1 MFVHPA
7 LLFLKIP
14 MFASSNSLVIAKN
27 PARVC
32 PRIISPIIMFAIEV
46 ASILLRI
53 NLKEKLEK
61 AIAFTPQTSSFRVSS
76 FRKNKSPDPLLE
88 STSTSSFIP
97 SRKPSSL
104 LVRQTQAPSSEVA
117 RAPAHMAN
125 FTFFWV
131 RLSSSGVIQIEF
143 PDNSKRNYGNLPVV
157 SNHANLIG
165 IPYTNGPPK
174 SWHLTNMSNINLSWL
189 VASLSL

>member
-1 MFVHPA
+1 MKTSTWPVSCGTTRMSSGEFFAVNPPSLWMNLKMFVHPA

-61 AIAFTPQTSSFRVSS
+61 AIAFTPQTSSFRMSS
-76 FRKNKSPDPLLE
+76 FRNNKSPDPLLGVHIYIFFHLIPE
-88 STSTSSFIP
+88 AKLLIGEANPSSIIGGSQGTSTHGQLHL
-97 SRKPSSL
+97 RG
-104 LVRQTQAPSSEVA
+104 A
-117 RAPAHMAN
+117 
-125 FTFFWV
+125 
-131 RLSSSGVIQIEF
+131 VIQF
-143 PDNSKRNYGNLPVV
+143 RGDS
-157 SNHANLIG
+157 IG

-174 SWHLTNMSNINLSWL
+174 L
-189 VASLSL
+189 